1 MNPPLTELKL
11 ARRIRPLAADGE
23 YLLRQGILK
32 LLAIKDSDVR
42 LLTLEQCRDAV
53 DKSLHAGGAFSATI
67 PLVTLYYGGFMDID
81 VVDPTRRGQDLFV
94 LSKGHAVAAMASI
107 YAEFGYFDRSVL
119 HNSRSYESILNGHPG
134 PLLPGVHLATGP
146 MGQGLS
152 VAQGFAIIGRRSPT
166 FDCYCLCGDGEL
178 QEGPI
183 WEAVMFAGQ
192 KHLDNLCVMVD
203 HNQGQL
209 DLANRMVF
217 PMPHLE
223 AVFSSF
229 GWEAESVD
237 ATRFDGMY
245 AALERFRCRRP
256 RNGKPTAVI
265 CHTTKGHGALSE
277 FLNKHKVTV
286 SEALLEQE
294 MALQLLQR
302 GEREQEYSRFHRAL
316 DDHPDGPDLQQALL
330 DASRT
335 MHLEA
340 IQSSSG
346 DISLPASIATV
357 RTRRVRPR
365 IKRIRYDPALL
376 PQLDRGKQYS
386 AGDIVT
392 AAMKVCARDP
402 AVVSIDADLATT
414 SGLEAGVATVDQG
427 RALNVGVAEANMLG
441 IGEAFAIHGFNTW
454 VSTFCP
460 FFDWK
465 VMRRIAVGHQER
477 LETIASERGWLAEGH
492 GLDLTMLATAAN
504 FETRTN
510 GATHMGN
517 DDNTI
522 FDALAHLKIIDAAC
536 PQQLLAI
543 MRWIMEGNRGL
554 VYLRV
559 MRTPSAVIYD
569 RDYTFVFGKASV
581 PFDPPDAAAVIVS
594 SGRGV
599 HEALA
604 AASICVARGVN
615 VRVIDMP
622 SIDDEMLIHL
632 CQSKALICLAEQNNG
647 YILQNVLKVVYRHC
661 PDVATSALQRI
672 LAINTLDADG
682 RPRFIHS
689 GTYEELIAAYG
700 LAPPLIANAIIG
712 RLQRPADRS
721 GSRDD
726 GGST

>member
-1 MNPPLTELKL
+1 MNPQFAEVKS
-11 ARRIRPLAADGE
+11 RRGVRPPAANDD
-23 YLLRQGILK
+23 YVFRQGILK

-42 LLTLEQCRDAV
+42 VSTLEQCRDAV

-94 LSKGHAVAAMASI
+94 LSKGHAVAALASI
-107 YAEFGYFDRSVL
+107 YAEFGYFDRTVL
-119 HNSRSYESILNGHPG
+119 HNSRAYDSILNGHPG

-152 VAQGFAIIGRRSPT
+152 VAQGFAIIGRQSPT
-166 FDCYCLCGDGEL
+166 FDCYCVCGDGEL

-183 WEAVMFAGQ
+183 WEAVMYAGQ

-217 PMPHLE
+217 PMPDLE

-229 GWEAESVD
+229 GWAVQSVD
-237 ATRFDGMY
+237 ATRYDGMY
-245 AALERFRCRRP
+245 AALESFRYRP
-256 RNGKPTAVI
+256 RNGKPTALI
-265 CHTTKGHGALSE
+265 CHSTKGHGALSE

-286 SEALLEQE
+286 PDALIEQE
-294 MALQLLQR
+294 LSLQLRQR
-302 GEREQEYSRFHRAL
+302 RDREQEYSRFHRAL
-316 DDHPDGPDLQQALL
+316 DDHPRGRSLQDALV
-330 DASRT
+330 DAASA
-335 MHLEA
+335 MCLEA
-340 IQSSSG
+340 VQSSSG
-346 DISLPASIATV
+346 ELSLPASIARV
-357 RTRRVRPR
+357 QTRRAPTR
-365 IKRIRYDPALL
+365 IKRIRYDDGLL
-376 PQLDRGKQYS
+376 PRLDRAKQYS

-392 AAMKVCARDP
+392 AAMKVFARDP
-402 AVVSIDADLATT
+402 AVVSVDADLATT
-414 SGLEAGVATVDQG
+414 SGLEAGVAAVDQR

-441 IGEAFAIHGFNTW
+441 VGEAFAIHGFNAW

-465 VMRRIAVGHQER
+465 VMRRVAVGHQER
-477 LETIASERGWLAEGH
+477 LETIASHDGWLADGH

-522 FDALAHLKIIDAAC
+522 FDGLAHLKIVDASC

-559 MRTPSAVIYD
+559 MRTPSPVIYAP
-569 RDYTFVFGKASV
+569 DYTFEFGKADV
-581 PFDPPDAAAVIVS
+581 PYDAPHAAAVIIS

-604 AASICVARGVN
+604 AASQCASRGVS
-615 VRVIDMP
+615 VGVVDMP
-622 SIDDEMLIHL
+622 SIDEDLLIGL
-632 CQSKALICLAEQNNG
+632 CRSGKLICLAEQNNG
-647 YILQNVLKVVYRHC
+647 YILQNLLRVVYRRC
-661 PDVATSALQRI
+661 PEVATSALQRV

-689 GTYEELIAAYG
+689 GTYEELIAAFG
-700 LAPPLIANAIIG
+700 LEPSKIADAVVNG
-712 RLQRPADRS
+712 LRQR
-721 GSRDD
+721 GSQ
-726 GGST
+726 

>member
-1 MNPPLTELKL
+1 MNPPLEVTQR
-11 ARRIRPLAADGE
+11 RRIRPSAANGE
-23 YLLRQGILK
+23 YFLRQGILK

-42 LLTLEQCRDAV
+42 LSTLEQCRDAV

-67 PLVTLYYGGFMDID
+67 PLVSLYYGGFMDID

-94 LSKGHAVAAMASI
+94 LSKGHAVAALASI
-107 YAEFGYFDRSVL
+107 YAELGYFERAVL
-119 HNSRSYESILNGHPG
+119 HNSRAYDSILNGHPG

-152 VAQGFAIIGRRSPT
+152 VAQGFALIGRNAPT

-183 WEAVMFAGQ
+183 WEAVMYAGQ

-203 HNQGQL
+203 QNQGQL

-217 PMPHLE
+217 PMPALE

-229 GWEAESVD
+229 GWNVESVD
-237 ATRFDGMY
+237 ATRYDGMY
-245 AALERFRCRRP
+245 SALEHFRYHP
-256 RNGKPTAVI
+256 RTGKPTALI
-265 CHTTKGHGALSE
+265 CHSTKGHGALSE

-286 SEALLEQE
+286 PDALIEQE
-294 MALQLLQR
+294 ISLQQLQR
-302 GEREQEYSRFHRAL
+302 REREQDCSRFHRAL
-316 DDHPDGPDLQQALL
+316 DDHAHGRSLQQALV
-330 DASRT
+330 DAARA
-335 MHLEA
+335 MCLEVV
-340 IQSSSG
+340 QGSNG
-346 DISLPASIATV
+346 ELTLPVSIAEV
-357 RTRRVRPR
+357 RTGRAAART
-365 IKRIRYDPALL
+365 KRIHYDAGLL
-376 PQLDRGKQYS
+376 PRLDRTKPYS

-392 AAMKVCARDP
+392 AAMKVFARDP

-414 SGLEAGVATVDQG
+414 SGLEAGVAAVDQR

-441 IGEAFAIHGFNTW
+441 IGEAYAIHGCNTW

-465 VMRRIAVGHQER
+465 VMRRVAVGHQER
-477 LETIASERGWLAEGH
+477 LETIASPNGWLADGH
-492 GLDLTMLATAAN
+492 GLDVTMLATAAN
-504 FETRTN
+504 LETRTN

-522 FDALAHLKIIDAAC
+522 FDGLAHLKIVDASC

-543 MRWIMEGNRGL
+543 MKWIMEGNRGL

-559 MRTPSAVIYD
+559 MRTASPVIYGPEW
-569 RDYTFVFGKASV
+569 TFEFGKGYV
-581 PFDPPDAAAVIVS
+581 PHQAPDAAAVIVS

-604 AASICVARGVN
+604 AAALCASRGVS
-615 VRVIDMP
+615 VSVVDMP
-622 SIDDEMLIHL
+622 SIDEGLLIEL
-632 CQSKALICLAEQNNG
+632 CRSKTLICVAEQNNG
-647 YILQNVLKVVYRHC
+647 YILQNLFKVVYRRC
-661 PDVATSALQRI
+661 PEVASSALERL
-672 LAINTLDADG
+672 LAINTLDAGG

-689 GTYEELIAAYG
+689 GTYEELIAAFG
-700 LAPPLIANAIIG
+700 LEPAQIANAVVQ
-712 RLQRPADRS
+712 RLMPRGAQ
-721 GSRDD
+721 
-726 GGST
+726 

>member
-1 MNPPLTELKL
+1 MHPPLEVT
-11 ARRIRPLAADGE
+11 RRSRVRRSAANGE
-23 YLLRQGILK
+23 YFLRQGILK
-32 LLAIKDSDVR
+32 LLAIKDSDIRVS
-42 LLTLEQCRDAV
+42 TLEQCRDAV

-67 PLVTLYYGGFMDID
+67 PLVSLYYGGFMDID

-94 LSKGHAVAAMASI
+94 LSKGHAVAALASI
-107 YAEFGYFDRSVL
+107 YAELGYFDRAVL
-119 HNSRSYESILNGHPG
+119 HNSRAYHSILNGHPG

-152 VAQGFAIIGRRSPT
+152 VAQGFAIIGRNAPT

-183 WEAVMFAGQ
+183 WEAVMYAGQ

-217 PMPHLE
+217 PMPPLE

-229 GWEAESVD
+229 GWNVESVD
-237 ATRFDGMY
+237 ATRYDGIY
-245 AALERFRCRRP
+245 SALEHFRYHP
-256 RNGKPTAVI
+256 RQGKPTALI
-265 CHTTKGHGALSE
+265 CHSTKGHGALSE

-286 SEALLEQE
+286 PDALIEQE
-294 MALQLLQR
+294 ISLQQR
-302 GEREQEYSRFHRAL
+302 QRREREQDYSRFHGAL
-316 DDHPDGPDLQQALL
+316 DDHAQGPSLQQALV
-330 DASRT
+330 DAAGAMCLEVVQAPNGELTLPVSFADIRT
-335 MHLEA
+335 GRA
-340 IQSSSG
+340 AARS
-346 DISLPASIATV
+346 
-357 RTRRVRPR
+357 
-365 IKRIRYDPALL
+365 KRIQYDAGLL
-376 PQLDRGKQYS
+376 PRLDRNKPYS

-392 AAMKVCARDP
+392 AAMKIFARDP

-414 SGLEAGVATVDQG
+414 SGLEAGVAAVDQG

-441 IGEAFAIHGFNTW
+441 IGEAYAIHGFNTW

-465 VMRRIAVGHQER
+465 VMRRVAVGHQER
-477 LETIASERGWLAEGH
+477 LETIASPDGWLADGH
-492 GLDLTMLATAAN
+492 GLDVTMLATAAN

-522 FDALAHLKIIDAAC
+522 FDGLAHLKIVDASC

-543 MRWIMEGNRGL
+543 MKWIMEGNRGL

-559 MRTPSAVIYD
+559 MRTPSAVIYGPEW
-569 RDYTFVFGKASV
+569 TFEFGKAYL
-581 PFDPPDAAAVIVS
+581 PHQAPDPAAVIVS

-604 AASICVARGVN
+604 AATLCASRGVS
-615 VRVIDMP
+615 VSVVDMP
-622 SIDDEMLIHL
+622 SIDEALLIEL
-632 CQSKALICLAEQNNG
+632 CRSNTLICVAEQNNG
-647 YILQNVLKVVYRHC
+647 YILQNLLKVVYLRC
-661 PDVATSALQRI
+661 PDVATSALERI
-672 LAINTLDADG
+672 LAINTLDAGG

-689 GTYEELIAAYG
+689 GTYEELIEAFG
-700 LAPPLIANAIIG
+700 LEPAQIADAVVQ
-712 RLQRPADRS
+712 RLTQRGAR
-721 GSRDD
+721 
-726 GGST
+726 